1 MNTNGRRLWKHAAGW
16 LTGIMVLSSACGT
29 TAMANG
35 VMLVETA
42 SVADVHAEADD
53 TSPVLA
59 TLSGT
64 QAKVLENSGRW
75 MKVQVGDI
83 TGWVESEHLT
93 DGSDTL
99 DDIAP
104 VNPEETQNPGD
115 TEEQTEQTQDLQTEE
130 TYPADTV
137 AQDRMSESSSDAADS
152 AAKDNSAAE
161 EAARKESEAQKEAE
175 ETERKAAEQEQ
186 AAAVRAAQQ
195 AVIAQSGVTPQ
206 DVELLAA
213 LIQCEAGGEP
223 YVGQVAV
230 GSVVMNRVEAAEH
243 PSSIPDV
250 IYAAG
255 QFSPV
260 RNGSLSRTLSTG
272 DISQSCRQAAI
283 EALAGSE
290 PVGDKLYFRR
300 VNGRHGQ
307 VIGNHV
313 FY

>member
-104 VNPEETQNPGD
+104 VNPESGRYGRADRTDTGFTDRRDPSRRHSCSGQN
-115 TEEQTEQTQDLQTEE
+115 
-130 TYPADTV
+130 V
-137 AQDRMSESSSDAADS
+137 
-152 AAKDNSAAE
+152 
-161 EAARKESEAQKEAE
+161 
-175 ETERKAAEQEQ
+175 
-186 AAAVRAAQQ
+186 
-195 AVIAQSGVTPQ
+195 
-206 DVELLAA
+206 
-213 LIQCEAGGEP
+213 
-223 YVGQVAV
+223 
-230 GSVVMNRVEAAEH
+230 
-243 PSSIPDV
+243 
-250 IYAAG
+250 
-255 QFSPV
+255 
-260 RNGSLSRTLSTG
+260 
-272 DISQSCRQAAI
+272 
-283 EALAGSE
+283 
-290 PVGDKLYFRR
+290 
-300 VNGRHGQ
+300 
-307 VIGNHV
+307 
-313 FY
+313 